1 MDKVEF
7 TLPIV
12 SIAPYLSPASDASSV
27 KLRQETSAALHNAC
41 VNYGFFYL
49 DISSYVGA
57 NDTDELARLAHE
69 FFALPQAEKDSLSL
83 KNEDQARGGFLPF
96 SWDIEHVNPVCV

>member
-1 MDKVEF
+1 MDNAAF

-12 SIAPYLSPASDASSV
+12 SIAPYLSPASDASSM

-41 VNYGFFYL
+41 INYGFFYL
-49 DISSYVGA
+49 DISSYVDA
-57 NDTDELARLAHE
+57 SETAELARLAHE

-83 KNEDQARGGFLPF
+83 KNEDQARGGRLFF
-96 SWDIEHVNPVCV
+96 STRIYQLNFV